1 MSSISESEL
10 LRLMAAPRVVAAL
23 CLGFLTTLT
32 VLTSWAGFAIE
43 RSNYGRR
50 RRIWEV
56 ALAPGQYRWE
66 AAAGV
71 RFVLIATAAF
81 TFAICS
87 GGIHFG
93 PTTVASFAATF
104 LTSFLFFEVFYYFLH
119 RALHTKALVRFHRHH
134 HRSKVGTPLTG
145 LSMSVVE
152 TLGWMVGYL
161 APPLLLSRF
170 LPVSIEAWALYL
182 VYHWGGNIIGHIN
195 VELMPLLAGRRIL
208 SLFSHPFTYHALH
221 HARWTGHFA
230 LYTTLLD
237 RVFGTEWTDWGV
249 LQRKV
254 LAEKPLTHL
263 REHGTESAMSEIS
276 MPAPG
281 LG

>member
-1 MSSISESEL
+1 MSSIGEIEL
-10 LRLMAAPRVVAAL
+10 LRLMAVPRVAAAL
-23 CLGFLTTLT
+23 VFGFLATLT
-32 VLTSWAGFAIE
+32 VLTSLAGFAIE

-56 ALAPGQYRWE
+56 ALAPGQYRFE

-71 RFVLIATAAF
+71 QFVLIATAAF
-81 TFAICS
+81 TFAISS

-93 PTTVASFAATF
+93 PTSAGSFAATF
-104 LTSFLFFEVFYYFLH
+104 FASLLFFEVFYYFLH

-134 HRSKVGTPLTG
+134 HRSRVGTPLTG
-145 LSMSVVE
+145 LSMSAVE

-170 LPVSIEAWALYL
+170 MPVSIAAWTLYL

-195 VELMPLLAGRRIL
+195 VELMPLLAGRRVL
-208 SLFSHPFTYHALH
+208 SLFAHPFTYHALH
-221 HARWTGHFA
+221 HARFTGHFA

-237 RVFGTEWTDWGV
+237 RIFGTEWKDWGA
-249 LQRKV
+249 LQQKV

-263 REHGTESAMSEIS
+263 REHGPESAMAAIS

>member
-1 MSSISESEL
+1 MSSIGEIEL
-10 LRLMAAPRVVAAL
+10 LRAMAAPRVVLAL
-23 CLGFLTTLT
+23 VFGFLATLT
-32 VLTSWAGFAIE
+32 VLTSWAGFVTE
-43 RSNYGRR
+43 RSRYGRR

-66 AAAGV
+66 AVAGV
-71 RFVLIATAAF
+71 RFVLIATLAF
-81 TFAICS
+81 TLAISS
-87 GGIHFG
+87 GAIHLG
-93 PTTVASFAATF
+93 PTSAASFAATF
-104 LTSFLFFEVFYYFLH
+104 FSCLLFFEVFYYFLH

-161 APPLLLSRF
+161 APPLVLSRF

-195 VELMPLLAGRRIL
+195 VELMPPLAGRRVL
-208 SLFSHPFTYHALH
+208 SLFAHPFTYHALH

-230 LYTTLLD
+230 LYTTMLD
-237 RVFGTEWTDWGV
+237 RAFGTEWTDWGA

-254 LAEKPLTHL
+254 LSEKPLTHL
-263 REHGTESAMSEIS
+263 REQDPESGSS